1 MNLVLS
7 SPILALPAALIGGVL
22 VALVILR
29 LGCRTFSPRLF
40 GVAIACGAMVA
51 FLPAALGV
59 IDGRLHLALPP
70 IWDAAYKAFILAGL
84 AEEGAKL
91 AAGYFLVR
99 PYYERRTPRDLILG
113 VAAVALGFA
122 LLENVFY
129 VFAAADRWPATALT
143 RMATAVPIHG
153 LIGLVLGSGLA
164 RADAA
169 PRGAMRLALI
179 LRAWF
184 VAALLHGCYDFPL
197 LLGSH
202 APLYA
207 TPINQLALVFS
218 ATTPTLLSALYLA
231 AIFAVCIGAARV
243 IIGLS
248 GRAGAE
254 RFPAAATRPLWPN
267 WLDRLVFARAT
278 GLALGALLLIPATIW
293 VALLVNAT
301 LAGVMP
307 VLTLEALSVC
317 VASAVLGVLFLL
329 RAKPKPATAP
339 GVSGK
344 HRIFAFGAVAVIV
357 AAAIVVF
364 SGAIETARR
373 NVLAYALLISGG
385 SYGGLGDLDGAIAN
399 YDSAL
404 AYKPGFLPALV
415 QRALVNKS
423 YQRYERTL
431 DDLNSAAQIAPD
443 DPAILGERANAF
455 ENLHQPEKAI
465 ADLDHA
471 LTIKPDEP
479 VFLSVRAE
487 IHMNEGDFDKAAAD
501 LDRAL
506 QLKPDQPIARS
517 ARGEL
522 YLLKY
527 DYDGALR
534 ELDEAIRLDPNS
546 SSPYFTRG
554 RVHFFRGEF
563 PAAIGDLQQ
572 SLARQRDPYPALW
585 LYLARGRT
593 GQNGRDELIFWATA
607 LPRNAWP
614 FPLIEFYLG
623 VRPAPLVYSVAA
635 NADQACEADFYVGE
649 WLIQQRLDGPAIERL
664 RRAVATCP
672 KSFIEHGGAVAD
684 LNRLEPAAAPLAAT
698 PAPAP
703 GPVAPTE
710 ATPAAPAGAGAAKPA
725 AQASIPAIDAPAPA
739 NPPVSS
745 EPTKT
750 DAGAIGAADKASD
763 QAPSPTA
770 AGQGRDAN

>member
-1 MNLVLS
+1 MNLVLT
-7 SPILALPAALIGGVL
+7 SPILALPAALIGGAL

-29 LGCRTFSPRLF
+29 LGRKTFSARLF
-40 GVAIACGAMVA
+40 GIAIACGAMVA

-59 IDGRLHLALPP
+59 IDARLHLALPP
-70 IWDAAYKAFILAGL
+70 IWDATYKAFILAGL

-91 AAGYFLVR
+91 AAGYFLIR

-129 VFAAADRWPATALT
+129 VSAAAERWQATALT
-143 RMATAVPIHG
+143 RMATAVPIHA

-169 PRGAMRLALI
+169 QGRATRLALI
-179 LRAWF
+179 ARAWF
-184 VAALLHGCYDFPL
+184 IAALLHGFYDFPL
-197 LLGSH
+197 MVGSH
-202 APLYA
+202 APLYP

-218 ATTPTLLSALYLA
+218 ATTPTLLSAFYLA
-231 AIFAVCIGAARV
+231 AIGAVCIGATRV
-243 IIGLS
+243 IVGLS
-248 GRAGAE
+248 GKAGLE
-254 RFPAAATRPLWPN
+254 RSSAIAARPLWPN

-278 GLALGALLLIPATIW
+278 GLALGALLLIPAAIW

-301 LAGVMP
+301 LVGVMP
-307 VLTLEALSVC
+307 VLTMEALSIC
-317 VASAVLGVLFLL
+317 VASAMLGVLLLL
-329 RAKPKPATAP
+329 RAKPKPAAP
-339 GVSGK
+339 LPASGK
-344 HRIFAFGAVAVIV
+344 RRILAFGAIAAVAVI
-357 AAAIVVF
+357 AAGIVIF

-373 NVLAYALLISGG
+373 NALAYMLLISGG
-385 SYGGLGDLDGAIAN
+385 AYGGLGDLDGAIGN
-399 YDSAL
+399 YNSAL
-404 AYKPGFLPALV
+404 LYKPDFLPALV

-431 DDLNSAAQIAPD
+431 DDLNNAARIAPD
-443 DPAILGERANAF
+443 DPTILGERANAF

-487 IHMNEGDFDKAAAD
+487 IRMNEGDFDKAAAD

-506 QLKPDQPIARS
+506 QLKPDQPFARS

-527 DYDGALR
+527 DYENALH
-534 ELDEAIRLDPNS
+534 ELDAAISLDPNS

-563 PAAIGDLQQ
+563 PAAVTDLQQ

-593 GQNGRDELIFWATA
+593 GQNGRDELIFWANA

-623 VRPAPLVYSVAA
+623 ARPAPLVYSVAA

-649 WLIQQRLDGPAIERL
+649 WLVQQRLDGPAIERL

-684 LNRLEPAAAPLAAT
+684 LNRLAPAAAPLAAT
-698 PAPAP
+698 PSPSAS
-703 GPVAPTE
+703 PTE
-710 ATPAAPAGAGAAKPA
+710 ATPNAPAGVEAVKPA
-725 AQASIPAIDAPAPA
+725 AHASIPASELPTPT
-739 NPPVSS
+739 NPPISS

-750 DAGAIGAADKASD
+750 DANAVGAADKAGD
-763 QAPSPTA
+763 QAPPPA
-770 AGQGRDAN
+770 ASGQGHDAN